1 MIRVTVGSAGGVH
14 RLVVEGHAGYN
25 PGNDIVCAGVSA
37 IVHTLAEWMKRHE
50 PSAWVRQESGRAVVT
65 ARCESEASCA
75 VFEAAVEGLREMGVR
90 YGEWVTVDIF
100 SKISS

>member
-1 MIRVTVGSAGGVH
+1 MIRVTAERRGGIC

-50 PSAWVRQESGRAVVT
+50 PSAWVRRESGKAVVT
-65 ARCESEASCA
+65 CAACSEAARA
-75 VFEAAVEGLREMGVR
+75 VFEAAVGGLREMAAR
-90 YGEWVTVDIF
+90 YGEWVKVEE
-100 SKISS
+100 